1 MGRVWSRSPA
11 GISSALD
18 LLPVMISGAGY
29 PLRVS
34 RPAGV
39 WSPVLYNVG
48 RVCCPYQVDGFGGL
62 LRWDWLGV
70 GGAVAGLRSR
80 SCISPAGW
88 ISSEGLRLSYPR
100 RGSLRML
107 CGGSP
112 LRLSLLYSRLGGSIS
127 SRLSLSLCG
136 FSAALWRFLPVRG
149 CMISGGLSA
158 AVLRGCV
165 GSILAG
171 FIYSDFVN

>member
-18 LLPVMISGAGY
+18 ILPVMISGAGY

-100 RGSLRML
+100 RGSLRISSAGV
-107 CGGSP
+107 GGGACADL
-112 LRLSLLYSRLGGSIS
+112 LRLFPWVSVDALRRVSASGLPLSLLYSRLGGSIS

-136 FSAALWRFLPVRG
+136 FSAALWCFLPVRG
-149 CMISGGLSA
+149 
-158 AVLRGCV
+158 V
-165 GSILAG
+165 
-171 FIYSDFVN
+171 